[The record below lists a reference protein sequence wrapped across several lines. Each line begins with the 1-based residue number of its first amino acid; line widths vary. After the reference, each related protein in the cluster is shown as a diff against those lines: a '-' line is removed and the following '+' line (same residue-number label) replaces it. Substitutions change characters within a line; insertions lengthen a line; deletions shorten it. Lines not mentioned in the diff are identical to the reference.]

1 VTRKKP
7 TKSESRRMELL
18 SMTRCVACWSY
29 GLTCGRTEVHH
40 TLSGGRRRGHA
51 FTVPLG
57 LYHHQGIPLPGWT
70 PHQMRMYF
78 GPSLRLESKAFRE
91 RYGTDDEL
99 LAKVNKHLEMAA

>member
-1 VTRKKP
+1 VSRKKP
-7 TKSESRRMELL
+7 TKSESKRMAIL
-18 SMTRCVACWSY
+18 SRIRCVACWDT

-40 TLSGGRRRGHA
+40 LISGGRRRGHSY
-51 FTVPLG
+51 TISLG

-70 PHQMRMYF
+70 LHQMRTYF

>member
-1 VTRKKP
+1 MTRKKP
-7 TKSESRRMELL
+7 TKSESKRMDKL
-18 SMTRCVACWSY
+18 SRVRCVACWGN

-70 PHQMRMYF
+70 MHQMRTYF
-78 GPSLRLESKAFRE
+78 GPSLELESRAFHE
-91 RYGTDDEL
+91 EFGTDDEL
-99 LAKVNKHLEMAA
+99 LAKVNKHLGMQ